1 MNVPNILVERVDWKN
16 VLFLGPQMFVT
27 TELCDQVCD
36 FLVGEFFSSRGF
48 EDELPKKL
56 NAIVG
61 WICFDVAW
69 AH

>member
-1 MNVPNILVERVDWKN
+1 MCFFV
-16 VLFLGPQMFVT
+16 GPKMFVT

-36 FLVGEFFSSRGF
+36 FLVGGFFSKRGF
-48 EDELPKKL
+48 EDGCLKKL